1 MEIKRGCL
9 WPKKQNKTKQKTKP
23 KISGKKITNNTVKQE
38 VPIKQDMFLM
48 LDNISQLLSLI
59 RFDRVISCG
68 L

>member
-1 MEIKRGCL
+1 MIPMTNCI
-9 WPKKQNKTKQKTKP
+9 QSFT
-23 KISGKKITNNTVKQE
+23 KISGIKITNNTVKQE

>member
-1 MEIKRGCL
+1 MSLDHDTHDNCI
-9 WPKKQNKTKQKTKP
+9 QSFT
-23 KISGKKITNNTVKQE
+23 KISGIKITNNTVKQE

>member
-1 MEIKRGCL
+1 MSLDHDSHDKLYPEFY
-9 WPKKQNKTKQKTKP
+9 Q
-23 KISGKKITNNTVKQE
+23 ISSIKITNNTIKQD
-38 VPIKQDMFLM
+38 VPIKQDMFIM